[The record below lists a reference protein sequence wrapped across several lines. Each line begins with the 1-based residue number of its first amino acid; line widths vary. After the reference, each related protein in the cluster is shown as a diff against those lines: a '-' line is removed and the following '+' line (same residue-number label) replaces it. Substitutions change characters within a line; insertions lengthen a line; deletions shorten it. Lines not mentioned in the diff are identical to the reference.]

1 MRNKNNKNTL
11 SEIVFVLMS
20 ITFVVM
26 LCSFIKGLFIPDD
39 GINNEVLWK
48 ISITPMIGALVG
60 VIYLK
65 KEVRSLIRWTTL
77 ITLLLGLSLSFF
89 SINGNGYPS
98 FDEAIVS
105 VALFGLSNIIFI
117 FKNGFDD

>member
-26 LCSFIKGLFIPDD
+26 VCSFIKGLFIPDE

-48 ISITPMIGALVG
+48 ISITPMIGAIVG
-60 VIYLK
+60 VLYLK
-65 KEVRSLIRWTTL
+65 KEVRSLIRYTTL